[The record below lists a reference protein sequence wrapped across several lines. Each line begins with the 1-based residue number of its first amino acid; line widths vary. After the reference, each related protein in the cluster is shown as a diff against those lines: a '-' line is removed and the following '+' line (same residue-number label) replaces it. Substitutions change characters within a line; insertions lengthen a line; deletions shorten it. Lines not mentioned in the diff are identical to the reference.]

1 MAEKLDSTP
10 RYMTVRQLARY
21 LQINEKKVY
30 ALAAEGV
37 LPGTKVTG
45 KWLFPREL
53 VDHWVLETSH
63 GGALTDRLILS
74 GGEDLL
80 LQRAVLDCN
89 GALQAHALI
98 CYAPTDTRLGLSL
111 LDRGRVDAA
120 VVHWGPA
127 DESGR
132 RHPAL
137 LRHYPSASA
146 WVLVHLFRREHGL
159 LLSPEMPAA
168 DSVADVFASDYRWA
182 MRGEGS
188 GAQRF
193 LLETA
198 AHSKADLERV
208 NSVAVAASEREAAM
222 LLRTGVADVAPGSGA
237 VASEFGLNFVS
248 SGWEDVDLAVSR
260 GNYFRDLL
268 QRLLQTLKDSHTAS
282 RARTL
287 GSYDLSRTGELL
299 GPAGSASRAASVK

>member
-1 MAEKLDSTP
+1 MADNPDSTL

-30 ALAAEGV
+30 ALASSGV
-37 LPGTKVTG
+37 LPGTKATG

-53 VDHWVLETSH
+53 VDRWMRETSH

-80 LQRAVLDCN
+80 LQRAVLACSS
-89 GALQAHALI
+89 ALGAHALI

-111 LDRGRVDAA
+111 LDRGRVDASML
-120 VVHWGPA
+120 HWGPA
-127 DESGR
+127 DESGK

-137 LRHYPSASA
+137 LRHYASA
-146 WVLVHLFRREHGL
+146 REWVLVHLFRRRHGL
-159 LLSPEMPAA
+159 LLNPELPAA
-168 DSVADVFASDYRWA
+168 ESVAEIFARDYRWA

-193 LLETA
+193 LLDVA
-198 AHSKADLERV
+198 ARSRADLERTRG
-208 NSVAVAASEREAAM
+208 ATIAASEREAAM
-222 LLRTGVADVAPGSGA
+222 LLRTGAADVAPGSGA
-237 VASEFGLNFVS
+237 VASEFGLHFVPT
-248 SGWEDVDLAVSR
+248 GWEDLDLAVSR

-268 QRLLQTLKDSHTAS
+268 QRLLQTLRESQNA
-282 RARTL
+282 AWAGEL
-287 GSYDLSRTGELL
+287 GGYDLSRVGELL
-299 GPAGSASRAASVK
+299 WRHH

>member
-1 MAEKLDSTP
+1 MADNPDSTP

-30 ALAAEGV
+30 ALAADGV
-37 LPGTKVTG
+37 LPGTKATG

-53 VDHWVLETSH
+53 VDRWVLESSH

-80 LQRAVLDCN
+80 LQRAVQDCT
-89 GALQAHALI
+89 GELRAHALI
-98 CYAPTDTRLGLSL
+98 CYAPTDTRMGLAL
-111 LDRGRVDAA
+111 LDRGRVDAS

-127 DESGR
+127 DESGK

-137 LRHYPSASA
+137 LRHYAGASA
-146 WVLVHLFRREHGL
+146 WVLVHLFRRSHGL
-159 LLSPEMPAA
+159 LLNPELPVS
-168 DSVADVFASDYRWA
+168 DSVADIFARDYRWA

-193 LLETA
+193 LLETVA
-198 AHSKADLERV
+198 RSRADLESLH
-208 NSVAVAASEREAAM
+208 SVATAASEREAAM
-222 LLRTGVADVAPGSGA
+222 LLRTGAADVAPGSGA
-237 VASEFGLNFVS
+237 VANEFGLSFIP
-248 SGWEDVDLAVSR
+248 SGWEDVDLAVSH

-268 QRLLQTLKDSHTAS
+268 QRLLQTLKDAHTAS
-282 RARTL
+282 RARAL
-287 GSYDLSRTGELL
+287 GGYDLNRAGELL
-299 GPAGSASRAASVK
+299 WRNK